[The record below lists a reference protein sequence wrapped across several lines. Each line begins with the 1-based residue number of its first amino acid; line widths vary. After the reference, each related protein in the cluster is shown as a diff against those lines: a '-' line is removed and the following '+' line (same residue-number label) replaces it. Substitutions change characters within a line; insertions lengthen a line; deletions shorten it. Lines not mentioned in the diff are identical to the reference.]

1 MEIRLAPDTSGA
13 RNGMPEGGGYVYRGA
28 YIDIM
33 PWAITDDG
41 SMDYDRGALDDE
53 RGALDDE
60 RERAPRQPR
69 TETVRCR
76 TCGYSVKGKNH
87 QALCGR

>member
-1 MEIRLAPDTSGA
+1 MEIRPAPDTSGA

-41 SMDYDRGALDDE
+41 SMDYDRGALDDDH
-53 RGALDDE
+53 RG
-60 RERAPRQPR
+60 RAPRQPR

-76 TCGYSVKGKNH
+76 TCGYSVKSKNH